1 MQSLNFNYQH
11 PHFDKTI
18 QLYGDRVGGQ
28 GNFEFAGLAEL
39 NNTKVILLH
48 GNPNS
53 LEQPADWRRFQR
65 LINLAQRL
73 KKPVVLWNI
82 HLENAATTQHHTS
95 LALATV
101 IQNTKIQLVKMHL
114 PILAVYDDAYGW
126 DTESGR
132 LGWVDGCIIVRQDK
146 MRMQNLSNSKEHT
159 LEVVCEQ
166 NEISEHLKGQL
177 NELSR
182 KPSEELV
189 MDRLQSF
196 NIYG

>member
-11 PHFDKTI
+11 NHFEKTI

-48 GNPNS
+48 GNPHS

-101 IQNTKIQLVKMHL
+101 IQNTKTQLVKMHL

-126 DTESGR
+126 DTESGKI
-132 LGWVDGCIIVRQDK
+132 GWVDGCIIVRQDK
-146 MRMQNLSNSKEHT
+146 MRTQNLSNSKEHT

-166 NEISEHLKGQL
+166 NEISDHLKKQL
-177 NELSR
+177 NELS
-182 KPSEELV
+182 KKTSEELV

-196 NIYG
+196 NNYG